1 MSEALEGAKL
11 RYSELDKMAYAV
23 VMASQ
28 KLKHYFTIHPIT
40 IPTSYPLRDVFENRE
55 AIERISN
62 WVAELVPFTLS
73 FITRSTIKLQA
84 LAEFIINWTP
94 TTPVG
99 SPPVLEPVSTTFV
112 NGAYGA
118 SGAGAAAILSSPS
131 GQEIR
136 YALRL
141 DYLCTNNTIEY
152 EALVLALQKSDS
164 QVVTL

>member
-73 FITRSTIKLQA
+73 FITRSTIKLQGWQSSSSIGHRPRQSA
-84 LAEFIINWTP
+84 VP
-94 TTPVG
+94 RC
-99 SPPVLEPVSTTFV
+99 
-112 NGAYGA
+112 
-118 SGAGAAAILSSPS
+118 SSPS
-131 GQEIR
+131 RQLSSTGPTVLPEPGPQPSYPPRQGKRSDTLSASITS
-136 YALRL
+136 AP
-141 DYLCTNNTIEY
+141 TIP
-152 EALVLALQKSDS
+152 
-164 QVVTL
+164 

>member
-11 RYSELDKMAYAV
+11 CYSELDKMAYAV

-55 AIERISN
+55 AIERINN

-73 FITRSTIKLQA
+73 FITRSTIKSQA
-84 LAEFIINWTP
+84 LAEFIVNWTP
-94 TTPVG
+94 TTPVA

-118 SGAGAAAILSSPS
+118 SGASITSAP
-131 GQEIR
+131 
-136 YALRL
+136 
-141 DYLCTNNTIEY
+141 TIP
-152 EALVLALQKSDS
+152 
-164 QVVTL
+164 